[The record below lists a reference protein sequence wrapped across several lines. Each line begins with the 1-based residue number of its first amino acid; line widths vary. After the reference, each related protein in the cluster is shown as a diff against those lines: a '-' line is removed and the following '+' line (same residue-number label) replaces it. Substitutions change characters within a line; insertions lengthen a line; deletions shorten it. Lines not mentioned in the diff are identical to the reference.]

1 MFYKKNDKQE
11 KIVSQRDLLID
22 ETLIDKSRVYYKE
35 FNEFYSKFC
44 DLNDMGIL
52 TSDWAENGKEAAI
65 IVAKDFDFSDLFID
79 SKKND
84 YIKVARDILY
94 AVSSKPHN
102 DSEALIYVIRA
113 LYGQTNIGYNL
124 EGENKG
130 IHIDGGN
137 EWVTYL
143 ERNTND
149 RTLKSY
155 ALTLRAFQY
164 IVNGDILNM
173 TVKERIKK
181 VETELLYAIK
191 WQDDNYLAYFALG
204 LLYCDDGHSKY
215 NPQKA
220 LENFNKVLTFK
231 KIDVKLDKYLLFN
244 EKEKAMANAQR
255 KIDELS
261 SL

>member
-1 MFYKKNDKQE
+1 MFYKKDDKQE
-11 KIVSQRDLLID
+11 KIVSHRELLID
-22 ETLIDKSRVYYKE
+22 IDSLSSKNKHYE
-35 FNEFYSKFC
+35 DFNEYYSEFC
-44 DLNDMGIL
+44 DLNDKENMGKL
-52 TSDWAENGKEAAI
+52 WMETGKKAAI
-65 IVAKDFDFSDLFID
+65 IVARYFDFNDSAIS

-94 AVSSKPHN
+94 AASSKPHN
-102 DSEALIYVIRA
+102 DSEALIYIIRA
-113 LYGQTNIGYNL
+113 LYGQTNLAYNL

-143 ERNTND
+143 ERHTDD

-164 IVNGDILNM
+164 IVNGDVLNM
-173 TVKERIKK
+173 TVSQRIKK

-204 LLYCDDGHSKY
+204 LLYSDDGNSKY
-215 NPQKA
+215 NISKA

-231 KIDVKLDKYLLFN
+231 KISVKLDEYLLFD
-244 EKEKAMANAQR
+244 EKERAMANAKR
-255 KIDELS
+255 KIDSLS
-261 SL
+261 